1 VNFRRFEVVLFLCL
15 HHQIILPWTVF
26 EWIMCSKPTLSVFF
40 FESLVRRQLSLKS
53 TTEFTLTVNLPP
65 SCAPLTVV
73 TRITPFT
80 PCSPYNAAPW
90 APLRTLRP
98 INSGGNCCNAAADE
112 IALSITIKASLFPVI
127 ERDPLS
133 TILVPPFTPPE
144 VLLICKTETLPTNDC
159 TTFG

>member
-1 VNFRRFEVVLFLCL
+1 MQHPE
-15 HHQIILPWTVF
+15 
-26 EWIMCSKPTLSVFF
+26 
-40 FESLVRRQLSLKS
+40 
-53 TTEFTLTVNLPP
+53 
-65 SCAPLTVV
+65 
-73 TRITPFT
+73 
-80 PCSPYNAAPW
+80 

-144 VLLICKTETLPTNDC
+144 VLLICKMKLYLLMIVQHLVSCLSKFFFVYDLGGRYCVLRSLNPN
-159 TTFG
+159 TTPSSSIESS